1 MSKCKKILL
10 LLTLMLIAIVGT
22 VSAHSVDLDPESLIS
37 FPFIVSEGKGKI
49 TVKSSATNYTLYYQN
64 VEISNATYDE
74 INTIKENGKAEL
86 STIKGQMNS
95 LKEEYNNLKTIKDEK
110 YTTYQ
115 NAISN
120 NLTEE
125 QINVAKTEYETAN
138 TNYTNKVKEYNTKVD
153 EYNAKVSQIN
163 NQVKDKLPMYNDSNW
178 TKTTDGSFKVNLT
191 QFSGKKSFS
200 IWAKL
205 VTGTNTYYDQEIY
218 SMNGTKPTEVSVT
231 SVSLNKSTLDI
242 KVGETAALTATIN
255 PTNATNKNVTWK
267 SDNTQIATVDT
278 AGKITA
284 IKEGTAKITVK
295 TKDGNYTATCIVT
308 VSKNDGI
315 VWTDPSNIKF
325 TVTEDF
331 YLKVTGLKEDGKYY
345 GFISNGKIAPTVPD
359 TGWIENENLPVTNKP
374 GFSISKYLE
383 KSGDIYVWIYETQI
397 VNNVRQNKCIIEAQ
411 KIERPALKKIGTR
424 MKCYFLNEETSTH
437 LFEAYNYENA
447 RKINVKIG
455 KVTDKSILRAIKN
468 GETDCLQK
476 LLDYAKNADSIYTGT
491 VPLGR
496 SESITNKLNLVNDEY
511 YYVYMVLDDENGK
524 YFPVEDVS
532 LYQAL
537 TYEKDGK
544 TSKNLFDYLND
555 NFKWNLGN
563 DDTTIDNTTATGKL
577 PQTGASIVIYVAI
590 TLVIVAGV
598 IFAIVLV
605 CFNRTIS
612 GKSYIYPVIPFN
624 SQMFKRKILRV
635 RLPHKIKNN

>member
-37 FPFIVSEGKGKI
+37 FPFIVSEGKGTI
-49 TVKSSATNYTLYYQN
+49 TVKSSVTNYTLYYQN

-74 INTIKENGKAEL
+74 INMIKKNGKAEL
-86 STIKGQMNS
+86 STIERQMNS

-242 KVGETAALTATIN
+242 KVGETATLTATIN
-255 PTNATNKNVTWK
+255 PTNATNKNVTWE

-278 AGKITA
+278 AGKVTA

-295 TKDGNYTATCIVT
+295 TKDGNHTATCIVT

-315 VWTDPSNIKF
+315 VWTDSSNIKF

-468 GETDCLQK
+468 RETDCLQK

-598 IFAIVLV
+598 IFAIKYKKY
-605 CFNRTIS
+605 N
-612 GKSYIYPVIPFN
+612 
-624 SQMFKRKILRV
+624 
-635 RLPHKIKNN
+635 IKY

>member
-49 TVKSSATNYTLYYQN
+49 TVKSSVTNYTLYYQN

-86 STIKGQMNS
+86 STIERQMNS

-242 KVGETAALTATIN
+242 KVGETATLTATIN
-255 PTNATNKNVTWK
+255 PTNATNKNVTWE

-278 AGKITA
+278 AGKVTA
-284 IKEGTAKITVK
+284 IKEGTAKIKVK
-295 TKDGNYTATCIVT
+295 TKDGNHTATCIVT

-437 LFEAYNYENA
+437 LFEAYSYENA

-598 IFAIVLV
+598 IFAIKYKKY
-605 CFNRTIS
+605 N
-612 GKSYIYPVIPFN
+612 
-624 SQMFKRKILRV
+624 
-635 RLPHKIKNN
+635 IKY

>member
-37 FPFIVSEGKGKI
+37 FPFIVSEGKGTI
-49 TVKSSATNYTLYYQN
+49 TVKSSVTNYTLYYQN

-74 INTIKENGKAEL
+74 INTIKKNGKAEL
-86 STIKGQMNS
+86 STIERQMNS

-242 KVGETAALTATIN
+242 KVGETATLTATIN
-255 PTNATNKNVTWK
+255 PTNATNKNVTWE

-278 AGKITA
+278 AGKVTA

-295 TKDGNYTATCIVT
+295 TKDGNHTATCIVT

-315 VWTDPSNIKF
+315 VWTDSSNIKF

-397 VNNVRQNKCIIEAQ
+397 VNNVHQNKCIIEAQ

-468 GETDCLQK
+468 RETDCLQK

-598 IFAIVLV
+598 IFAIKYKKY
-605 CFNRTIS
+605 N
-612 GKSYIYPVIPFN
+612 
-624 SQMFKRKILRV
+624 
-635 RLPHKIKNN
+635 IKY

>member
-49 TVKSSATNYTLYYQN
+49 TVKSSVTNYTLYYQN

-86 STIKGQMNS
+86 STIERQMNS

-242 KVGETAALTATIN
+242 KVGETATLTATIN
-255 PTNATNKNVTWK
+255 PTNATNKNVTWE

-278 AGKITA
+278 AGKVTA

-359 TGWIENENLPVTNKP
+359 TGWIENENLPVTNKL

-437 LFEAYNYENA
+437 LFEAYSYENA

-598 IFAIVLV
+598 IFAIKYKKY
-605 CFNRTIS
+605 N
-612 GKSYIYPVIPFN
+612 
-624 SQMFKRKILRV
+624 
-635 RLPHKIKNN
+635 IKY

>member
-37 FPFIVSEGKGKI
+37 FPFIVSEGKGTI
-49 TVKSSATNYTLYYQN
+49 TVKSSVTNYTLYYQN

-74 INTIKENGKAEL
+74 INTIKKNGKAEL
-86 STIKGQMNS
+86 STIERQMNS

-163 NQVKDKLPMYNDSNW
+163 NQVRDKLPMYNDSNW

-242 KVGETAALTATIN
+242 KVGETATLTATIN
-255 PTNATNKNVTWK
+255 PTNATNKNVTWE

-278 AGKITA
+278 AGKVTA

-295 TKDGNYTATCIVT
+295 TKDGNHTATCIVT

-315 VWTDPSNIKF
+315 VWTDSSNIKF

-468 GETDCLQK
+468 RETDCLQK

-598 IFAIVLV
+598 IFAIKYKKY
-605 CFNRTIS
+605 N
-612 GKSYIYPVIPFN
+612 
-624 SQMFKRKILRV
+624 
-635 RLPHKIKNN
+635 IKY

>member
-37 FPFIVSEGKGKI
+37 FPFIVSDGKGKI
-49 TVKSSATNYTLYYQN
+49 TVKSSVTNYTLYYQN

-86 STIKGQMNS
+86 STIERQMNS

-178 TKTTDGSFKVNLT
+178 TKTTDGSFKVDLT

-242 KVGETAALTATIN
+242 KVGETATLTATIN
-255 PTNATNKNVTWK
+255 PTNATNKNVTWE

-278 AGKITA
+278 AGKVTA

-598 IFAIVLV
+598 IFAIKYKKY
-605 CFNRTIS
+605 N
-612 GKSYIYPVIPFN
+612 
-624 SQMFKRKILRV
+624 
-635 RLPHKIKNN
+635 IKY

>member
-49 TVKSSATNYTLYYQN
+49 TVKSSVTNYTLYYQN

-86 STIKGQMNS
+86 STIERQMNS

-242 KVGETAALTATIN
+242 KVGETATLTATIN

-411 KIERPALKKIGTR
+411 KIERPALKKIGIR

-598 IFAIVLV
+598 IFAIKYKKY
-605 CFNRTIS
+605 N
-612 GKSYIYPVIPFN
+612 
-624 SQMFKRKILRV
+624 
-635 RLPHKIKNN
+635 IKY

>member
-37 FPFIVSEGKGKI
+37 FPFIVSEGKGTI
-49 TVKSSATNYTLYYQN
+49 TVKSSVTNYTLYYQN

-86 STIKGQMNS
+86 STIKKQMNS

-242 KVGETAALTATIN
+242 KVGETATLTATIN
-255 PTNATNKNVTWK
+255 PTNATNKNVTWE

-278 AGKITA
+278 AGKVTA

-345 GFISNGKIAPTVPD
+345 GFISNGKIEPTVPD

-437 LFEAYNYENA
+437 LFEAYSYENA

-598 IFAIVLV
+598 IFAIKYKKY
-605 CFNRTIS
+605 N
-612 GKSYIYPVIPFN
+612 
-624 SQMFKRKILRV
+624 
-635 RLPHKIKNN
+635 IKY

>member
-37 FPFIVSEGKGKI
+37 FPFIVSEGKGTI
-49 TVKSSATNYTLYYQN
+49 TVKSSVTNYTLYYQN

-86 STIKGQMNS
+86 STIKKQMNS

-242 KVGETAALTATIN
+242 KVGETATLTATIN
-255 PTNATNKNVTWK
+255 PTNATNKNVTWE

-278 AGKITA
+278 AGKVTA

-308 VSKNDGI
+308 VSKNDGT

-468 GETDCLQK
+468 RETDCLQK

-598 IFAIVLV
+598 IFAIKYKKY
-605 CFNRTIS
+605 N
-612 GKSYIYPVIPFN
+612 
-624 SQMFKRKILRV
+624 
-635 RLPHKIKNN
+635 IKY

>member
-49 TVKSSATNYTLYYQN
+49 TVKSSVTNYTLYYQN

-242 KVGETAALTATIN
+242 KVGETATLTATIN
-255 PTNATNKNVTWK
+255 PTNATNKNVTWE

-278 AGKITA
+278 AGKVTA

-437 LFEAYNYENA
+437 LFEAYSYENA

-598 IFAIVLV
+598 IFAIKYKKY
-605 CFNRTIS
+605 N
-612 GKSYIYPVIPFN
+612 
-624 SQMFKRKILRV
+624 
-635 RLPHKIKNN
+635 IKY

>member
-49 TVKSSATNYTLYYQN
+49 TVKSSVTNYTLYYQN

-86 STIKGQMNS
+86 STIKRQMNS

-242 KVGETAALTATIN
+242 KVGETATLTATIN
-255 PTNATNKNVTWK
+255 PTNATNKNVTWE

-278 AGKITA
+278 AGKVTA

-295 TKDGNYTATCIVT
+295 TKDGNHTATCIVT

-598 IFAIVLV
+598 IFAIKYKKY
-605 CFNRTIS
+605 N
-612 GKSYIYPVIPFN
+612 
-624 SQMFKRKILRV
+624 
-635 RLPHKIKNN
+635 IKY

>member
-10 LLTLMLIAIVGT
+10 LLTLMLIAIVGA

-49 TVKSSATNYTLYYQN
+49 TVKSSVTNYTLYYQN

-242 KVGETAALTATIN
+242 KVGETATLTATIN
-255 PTNATNKNVTWK
+255 PTNATNKNVTWE

-278 AGKITA
+278 AGKVTA

-437 LFEAYNYENA
+437 LFEAYSYENA

-598 IFAIVLV
+598 IFAIKYKKY
-605 CFNRTIS
+605 N
-612 GKSYIYPVIPFN
+612 
-624 SQMFKRKILRV
+624 
-635 RLPHKIKNN
+635 IKY

>member
-37 FPFIVSEGKGKI
+37 FPFIVSEGKGTI
-49 TVKSSATNYTLYYQN
+49 TVKSSVTNYTLYYQS

-242 KVGETAALTATIN
+242 KVGETATLTATIN
-255 PTNATNKNVTWK
+255 PTNATNKNVTWE

-278 AGKITA
+278 AGKVTA

-424 MKCYFLNEETSTH
+424 MKCYFFNEETSTH
-437 LFEAYNYENA
+437 LYEAYNYENA
-447 RKINVKIG
+447 RKINLKIG
-455 KVTDKSILRAIKN
+455 KVTDKSILRAIKK
-468 GETDCLQK
+468 GETDCLQE
-476 LLDYAKNADSIYTGT
+476 LLDYTKNADSIYTGT

-598 IFAIVLV
+598 IFAIKYKKY
-605 CFNRTIS
+605 N
-612 GKSYIYPVIPFN
+612 
-624 SQMFKRKILRV
+624 
-635 RLPHKIKNN
+635 IKY

>member
-37 FPFIVSEGKGKI
+37 FPFIVSEGKGTI
-49 TVKSSATNYTLYYQN
+49 TVKSSVTNYTLYYQN

-74 INTIKENGKAEL
+74 INTIKKNGKAEL
-86 STIKGQMNS
+86 STIERQMNS

-218 SMNGTKPTEVSVT
+218 SMKGTKPTEVSVT
-231 SVSLNKSTLDI
+231 SVSLNKSILDI
-242 KVGETAALTATIN
+242 KVGETATLTATIN
-255 PTNATNKNVTWK
+255 PTNATNKNVTWE

-278 AGKITA
+278 AGKVTA

-295 TKDGNYTATCIVT
+295 TKDGNHTATCIVT

-590 TLVIVAGV
+590 TLVIIAGV
-598 IFAIVLV
+598 IFAIKYKKY
-605 CFNRTIS
+605 N
-612 GKSYIYPVIPFN
+612 
-624 SQMFKRKILRV
+624 
-635 RLPHKIKNN
+635 IKY

>member
-49 TVKSSATNYTLYYQN
+49 TVKSSVTNYTLYYQN

-577 PQTGASIVIYVAI
+577 PQTGARIVIYVAI

-598 IFAIVLV
+598 IFAIKYKKY
-605 CFNRTIS
+605 N
-612 GKSYIYPVIPFN
+612 
-624 SQMFKRKILRV
+624 
-635 RLPHKIKNN
+635 IKY

>member
-37 FPFIVSEGKGKI
+37 FPFIVSEGKGTI
-49 TVKSSATNYTLYYQN
+49 TVKSSVTNYTLYYQN

-74 INTIKENGKAEL
+74 INTIKKNGKAEL
-86 STIKGQMNS
+86 STIERQMNS

-178 TKTTDGSFKVNLT
+178 TKTTDGSFKVNLI

-218 SMNGTKPTEVSVT
+218 SMKGTKPTEVSVT

-242 KVGETAALTATIN
+242 KVGETATLTATIN
-255 PTNATNKNVTWK
+255 PTNATNKNVTWE

-278 AGKITA
+278 AGKVTA

-598 IFAIVLV
+598 IFAIKYKKY
-605 CFNRTIS
+605 N
-612 GKSYIYPVIPFN
+612 
-624 SQMFKRKILRV
+624 
-635 RLPHKIKNN
+635 IKY

>member
-37 FPFIVSEGKGKI
+37 FPFIVSEGKGTI
-49 TVKSSATNYTLYYQN
+49 TVKSSVTNYTLYYQN

-74 INTIKENGKAEL
+74 INTIKKNGKAEL
-86 STIKGQMNS
+86 STIERQMNS

-242 KVGETAALTATIN
+242 KVGETATLTATIN

-397 VNNVRQNKCIIEAQ
+397 VKNVRQNKCIIEAQ

-598 IFAIVLV
+598 IFAIKYKKY
-605 CFNRTIS
+605 N
-612 GKSYIYPVIPFN
+612 
-624 SQMFKRKILRV
+624 
-635 RLPHKIKNN
+635 IKY

>member
-22 VSAHSVDLDPESLIS
+22 VSAHSVALDPESLIS

-49 TVKSSATNYTLYYQN
+49 TVKSSVTNYTLYYQN

-242 KVGETAALTATIN
+242 KVGETATLTATIN
-255 PTNATNKNVTWK
+255 PTNATNKNVTWE

-278 AGKITA
+278 AGKVTA

-437 LFEAYNYENA
+437 LFEAYSYENA

-598 IFAIVLV
+598 IFAIKYKKY
-605 CFNRTIS
+605 N
-612 GKSYIYPVIPFN
+612 
-624 SQMFKRKILRV
+624 
-635 RLPHKIKNN
+635 IKY

>member
-49 TVKSSATNYTLYYQN
+49 TVKSSVTNYTLYYQN

-86 STIKGQMNS
+86 STIERQMNS

-242 KVGETAALTATIN
+242 KVGETATLTATIN
-255 PTNATNKNVTWK
+255 PTNATNKNVTWE

-278 AGKITA
+278 AGKVTA

-295 TKDGNYTATCIVT
+295 TKDGNHTATCIVT

-590 TLVIVAGV
+590 TLVIIAGV
-598 IFAIVLV
+598 IFAIKYKKY
-605 CFNRTIS
+605 N
-612 GKSYIYPVIPFN
+612 
-624 SQMFKRKILRV
+624 
-635 RLPHKIKNN
+635 IKY

>member
-37 FPFIVSEGKGKI
+37 FPFIVSEGKGTI
-49 TVKSSATNYTLYYQN
+49 TVKSSVTNYTLYYQN

-74 INTIKENGKAEL
+74 INTIKKNGKAEL
-86 STIKGQMNS
+86 STIERQMNS

-242 KVGETAALTATIN
+242 KVGETATLTATIN
-255 PTNATNKNVTWK
+255 PTNATNKNVTWE

-278 AGKITA
+278 AGKVTA

-295 TKDGNYTATCIVT
+295 TKDGNHTATCIVT

-331 YLKVTGLKEDGKYY
+331 YLKVSGLKEDGKYY

-590 TLVIVAGV
+590 TLIIVAGV
-598 IFAIVLV
+598 IFAIKYKKY
-605 CFNRTIS
+605 N
-612 GKSYIYPVIPFN
+612 
-624 SQMFKRKILRV
+624 
-635 RLPHKIKNN
+635 IKY

>member
-49 TVKSSATNYTLYYQN
+49 TVKSSVTNYTLYYQN

-86 STIKGQMNS
+86 STIERQMNS

-242 KVGETAALTATIN
+242 KVGETATLTATIN
-255 PTNATNKNVTWK
+255 PTNATNKNVTWE

-278 AGKITA
+278 AGKVTA

-308 VSKNDGI
+308 ASKNDGI

-437 LFEAYNYENA
+437 LFEAYSYENA

-598 IFAIVLV
+598 IFAIKYKKY
-605 CFNRTIS
+605 N
-612 GKSYIYPVIPFN
+612 
-624 SQMFKRKILRV
+624 
-635 RLPHKIKNN
+635 IKY

>member
-49 TVKSSATNYTLYYQN
+49 TVKSSVTNYTLYYQN

-86 STIKGQMNS
+86 STIERQMNS

-242 KVGETAALTATIN
+242 KVGETATLRATIN
-255 PTNATNKNVTWK
+255 PTNATNKNVTWE
-267 SDNTQIATVDT
+267 SNNTQIATVDT
-278 AGKITA
+278 AGKVTA

-295 TKDGNYTATCIVT
+295 TKDGNHTATCIVT

-374 GFSISKYLE
+374 GFPISKYLE
-383 KSGDIYVWIYETQI
+383 KSEDIYVWIYETQI
-397 VNNVRQNKCIIEAQ
+397 VNNVRQNKCIIEAK

-424 MKCYFLNEETSTH
+424 MKCYFYNEETSTN
-437 LFEAYNYENA
+437 LFEAYDYENA

-496 SESITNKLNLVNDEY
+496 SESVTNKLNLVNDEY

-598 IFAIVLV
+598 IFAIKYKKY
-605 CFNRTIS
+605 N
-612 GKSYIYPVIPFN
+612 
-624 SQMFKRKILRV
+624 
-635 RLPHKIKNN
+635 IKY

>member
-49 TVKSSATNYTLYYQN
+49 TVKSSVTNYTLYYQN

-86 STIKGQMNS
+86 STIERQMNS

-153 EYNAKVSQIN
+153 EYNAKGSQIN

-242 KVGETAALTATIN
+242 KVGETATLTATIN

-278 AGKITA
+278 AGKVTA

-437 LFEAYNYENA
+437 LFEAYSYENA

-598 IFAIVLV
+598 IFAIKYKKY
-605 CFNRTIS
+605 N
-612 GKSYIYPVIPFN
+612 
-624 SQMFKRKILRV
+624 
-635 RLPHKIKNN
+635 IKY

>member
-49 TVKSSATNYTLYYQN
+49 TVKSSVTNYTLYYQN

-242 KVGETAALTATIN
+242 KVGETATLTATIN

-278 AGKITA
+278 AEKITA

-598 IFAIVLV
+598 IFAIKYKKY
-605 CFNRTIS
+605 N
-612 GKSYIYPVIPFN
+612 
-624 SQMFKRKILRV
+624 
-635 RLPHKIKNN
+635 IKY

>member
-49 TVKSSATNYTLYYQN
+49 TVKSSVTNYTLYYQN

-86 STIKGQMNS
+86 STIERQMNS

-242 KVGETAALTATIN
+242 KVGETATLRATIN
-255 PTNATNKNVTWK
+255 PTNATNKNVTWE
-267 SDNTQIATVDT
+267 SNNTQIATVDT
-278 AGKITA
+278 AGKVTA

-295 TKDGNYTATCIVT
+295 TKDGNHTATCIVT

-374 GFSISKYLE
+374 GFPISKYLE
-383 KSGDIYVWIYETQI
+383 KSEDIYVWIYETQI
-397 VNNVRQNKCIIEAQ
+397 VNNVRQNKCIIEAK

-424 MKCYFLNEETSTH
+424 MKCYFYNEETSTN
-437 LFEAYNYENA
+437 LFEAYDYENA

-476 LLDYAKNADSIYTGT
+476 LLDYAKNADSIYTDT

-496 SESITNKLNLVNDEY
+496 SESVTNKLNLVNDEY

-598 IFAIVLV
+598 IFAIKYKKY
-605 CFNRTIS
+605 N
-612 GKSYIYPVIPFN
+612 
-624 SQMFKRKILRV
+624 
-635 RLPHKIKNN
+635 IKY

>member
-37 FPFIVSEGKGKI
+37 FPFIVSEGKGTI
-49 TVKSSATNYTLYYQN
+49 TVKSSVTNYTLYYQN

-74 INTIKENGKAEL
+74 INTIKKNGKAEL
-86 STIKGQMNS
+86 STIERQMNS

-218 SMNGTKPTEVSVT
+218 SMKGTKPTEVSVT

-242 KVGETAALTATIN
+242 KVGETATLTATIN
-255 PTNATNKNVTWK
+255 PTNATNKNVTWE

-278 AGKITA
+278 AGKVTA

-295 TKDGNYTATCIVT
+295 TKDGNHTATCIVT

-331 YLKVTGLKEDGKYY
+331 YLKVIGLKEDGKYY

-397 VNNVRQNKCIIEAQ
+397 VKNVRQNKCIIEAQ

-590 TLVIVAGV
+590 TLVIIAGV
-598 IFAIVLV
+598 IFAIKYKKY
-605 CFNRTIS
+605 N
-612 GKSYIYPVIPFN
+612 
-624 SQMFKRKILRV
+624 
-635 RLPHKIKNN
+635 IKY

>member
-49 TVKSSATNYTLYYQN
+49 TVKSSVTNYTLYYQN

-86 STIKGQMNS
+86 STIERQMNS

-178 TKTTDGSFKVNLT
+178 TKTTDGSFKVDLT

-218 SMNGTKPTEVSVT
+218 SMNGTKSTEVSVT

-242 KVGETAALTATIN
+242 KVGETATLTATIN
-255 PTNATNKNVTWK
+255 PTNATNKNVTWE

-278 AGKITA
+278 AGKVTA

-315 VWTDPSNIKF
+315 VWTDSSNIKF

-563 DDTTIDNTTATGKL
+563 DDTTIDNTKATGKL

-598 IFAIVLV
+598 IFAIKYKKY
-605 CFNRTIS
+605 N
-612 GKSYIYPVIPFN
+612 
-624 SQMFKRKILRV
+624 
-635 RLPHKIKNN
+635 IKY

>member
-37 FPFIVSEGKGKI
+37 FPFIVSEGKGTI
-49 TVKSSATNYTLYYQN
+49 TVKSSVTNYTLYYQN

-74 INTIKENGKAEL
+74 INTIKKNGKAEL
-86 STIKGQMNS
+86 STIERQMNS

-242 KVGETAALTATIN
+242 KVGETATLTATIN

-555 NFKWNLGN
+555 NFKWNLEN

-598 IFAIVLV
+598 IFAIKYKKY
-605 CFNRTIS
+605 N
-612 GKSYIYPVIPFN
+612 
-624 SQMFKRKILRV
+624 
-635 RLPHKIKNN
+635 IKY

>member
-37 FPFIVSEGKGKI
+37 FPFIVSEGKGTI
-49 TVKSSATNYTLYYQN
+49 TVKSSVTNYTLYYQN

-74 INTIKENGKAEL
+74 INTIKKNGKAEL
-86 STIKGQMNS
+86 STIERQMNS
-95 LKEEYNNLKTIKDEK
+95 LKEEYSNLKTIKDEK

-242 KVGETAALTATIN
+242 KVGETATLTATIN
-255 PTNATNKNVTWK
+255 PTNATNKNVTWE

-278 AGKITA
+278 AGKVTA

-295 TKDGNYTATCIVT
+295 TKDGNHTATCIVT

-331 YLKVTGLKEDGKYY
+331 YLKVSGLKEDGKYY

-511 YYVYMVLDDENGK
+511 YYVYMVLDDGNGK

-598 IFAIVLV
+598 IFAIKYKKY
-605 CFNRTIS
+605 N
-612 GKSYIYPVIPFN
+612 
-624 SQMFKRKILRV
+624 
-635 RLPHKIKNN
+635 IKY

>member
-1 MSKCKKILL
+1 MSKCKKNLL

-37 FPFIVSEGKGKI
+37 FPFIVSEGKGTI
-49 TVKSSATNYTLYYQN
+49 TVKSSVTNYTLYYQN

-74 INTIKENGKAEL
+74 INTIKKNGKAEL
-86 STIKGQMNS
+86 STIERQMNS

-242 KVGETAALTATIN
+242 KVGETATLTATIN

-437 LFEAYNYENA
+437 LFEAYSYENA

-598 IFAIVLV
+598 IFAIKYKKY
-605 CFNRTIS
+605 N
-612 GKSYIYPVIPFN
+612 
-624 SQMFKRKILRV
+624 
-635 RLPHKIKNN
+635 IKY

>member
-49 TVKSSATNYTLYYQN
+49 TVKSSVTNYTLYYQN

-86 STIKGQMNS
+86 STIKKQMNS

-178 TKTTDGSFKVNLT
+178 TKTTDGSFKVDLT

-242 KVGETAALTATIN
+242 KVGETATLTATIN

-278 AGKITA
+278 AGKVTA

-325 TVTEDF
+325 TVTEEF

-598 IFAIVLV
+598 IFAIKYKKY
-605 CFNRTIS
+605 N
-612 GKSYIYPVIPFN
+612 
-624 SQMFKRKILRV
+624 
-635 RLPHKIKNN
+635 IKY

>member
-49 TVKSSATNYTLYYQN
+49 TVKSSVTNYTLYYQN

-86 STIKGQMNS
+86 STIERQMNS

-163 NQVKDKLPMYNDSNW
+163 NQVKDKLPMYNESNW

-242 KVGETAALTATIN
+242 KVGETATLTATIN

-278 AGKITA
+278 AGKVTA

-411 KIERPALKKIGTR
+411 KIERPALKEIGTR

-437 LFEAYNYENA
+437 LFEAYSYENA

-598 IFAIVLV
+598 IFAIKYKKY
-605 CFNRTIS
+605 N
-612 GKSYIYPVIPFN
+612 
-624 SQMFKRKILRV
+624 
-635 RLPHKIKNN
+635 IKY

>member
-37 FPFIVSEGKGKI
+37 FPFIVSEGKGTI
-49 TVKSSATNYTLYYQN
+49 TVKSSVTNYTLYYQN

-74 INTIKENGKAEL
+74 INTIKKNGKAEL
-86 STIKGQMNS
+86 STIERQMNS

-200 IWAKL
+200 IWVKL

-242 KVGETAALTATIN
+242 KVGETATLTATIN
-255 PTNATNKNVTWK
+255 PTNATNKNVTWE

-278 AGKITA
+278 AGKVTA

-295 TKDGNYTATCIVT
+295 TKDGNHTATCIVT

-598 IFAIVLV
+598 IFAIKYKKY
-605 CFNRTIS
+605 N
-612 GKSYIYPVIPFN
+612 
-624 SQMFKRKILRV
+624 
-635 RLPHKIKNN
+635 IKY

>member
-37 FPFIVSEGKGKI
+37 FPFIVSEGKGTI
-49 TVKSSATNYTLYYQN
+49 TVKSSVTNYTLYYQN

-74 INTIKENGKAEL
+74 INTIKKNGKAEL
-86 STIKGQMNS
+86 STIERQMNS

-242 KVGETAALTATIN
+242 KVGETATLTATIN
-255 PTNATNKNVTWK
+255 PTNATNKNVTWE

-278 AGKITA
+278 AGKVTA

-437 LFEAYNYENA
+437 LFEAYSYENA

-598 IFAIVLV
+598 IFAIKYKK
-605 CFNRTIS
+605 CN
-612 GKSYIYPVIPFN
+612 
-624 SQMFKRKILRV
+624 
-635 RLPHKIKNN
+635 IKY

>member
-49 TVKSSATNYTLYYQN
+49 TVKSSVTNYTLYYQN

-86 STIKGQMNS
+86 STIERQMNS

-242 KVGETAALTATIN
+242 KVGETATLTATIN
-255 PTNATNKNVTWK
+255 PTNATNKNVTWE

-278 AGKITA
+278 AGKVTA

-598 IFAIVLV
+598 IFAIKYKKY
-605 CFNRTIS
+605 N
-612 GKSYIYPVIPFN
+612 
-624 SQMFKRKILRV
+624 
-635 RLPHKIKNN
+635 IKY

>member
-49 TVKSSATNYTLYYQN
+49 TVKSSVTNYTLYYQN

-86 STIKGQMNS
+86 STIERQMNS

-242 KVGETAALTATIN
+242 KGGETATLTATIN
-255 PTNATNKNVTWK
+255 PTNATNKNVTWE

-278 AGKITA
+278 AGKVTA

-598 IFAIVLV
+598 IFAIKYKKY
-605 CFNRTIS
+605 N
-612 GKSYIYPVIPFN
+612 
-624 SQMFKRKILRV
+624 
-635 RLPHKIKNN
+635 IKY

>member
-37 FPFIVSEGKGKI
+37 FPFIVSEGKGTI
-49 TVKSSATNYTLYYQN
+49 TVKSSVTNYTLYYQS

-74 INTIKENGKAEL
+74 INTIKKNGKAEL
-86 STIKGQMNS
+86 STIERQMNS

-242 KVGETAALTATIN
+242 KVGETATLTATIN
-255 PTNATNKNVTWK
+255 PTNATNKNVTWE

-278 AGKITA
+278 AGKVTA

-598 IFAIVLV
+598 IFAIKYKKY
-605 CFNRTIS
+605 N
-612 GKSYIYPVIPFN
+612 
-624 SQMFKRKILRV
+624 
-635 RLPHKIKNN
+635 IKY

>member
-49 TVKSSATNYTLYYQN
+49 TVKSSVTNYTLYYQN

-242 KVGETAALTATIN
+242 KVGETATLTATIN
-255 PTNATNKNVTWK
+255 PTNATNKNVTWE

-278 AGKITA
+278 AGKVTA

-295 TKDGNYTATCIVT
+295 TKDGNHTATCIVT

-598 IFAIVLV
+598 IFAIKYKKY
-605 CFNRTIS
+605 N
-612 GKSYIYPVIPFN
+612 
-624 SQMFKRKILRV
+624 
-635 RLPHKIKNN
+635 IKY

>member
-49 TVKSSATNYTLYYQN
+49 TVKSSVTNYTLYYQN

-86 STIKGQMNS
+86 STIKKQMNS

-178 TKTTDGSFKVNLT
+178 TKTTDGSFKVDLT

-242 KVGETAALTATIN
+242 KVGETATLLTATIN

-278 AGKITA
+278 AGKVTA

-295 TKDGNYTATCIVT
+295 TKDGNHTATCIVT

-598 IFAIVLV
+598 IFAIKYKKY
-605 CFNRTIS
+605 N
-612 GKSYIYPVIPFN
+612 
-624 SQMFKRKILRV
+624 
-635 RLPHKIKNN
+635 IKY

>member
-49 TVKSSATNYTLYYQN
+49 TVKSSVTNYTLYYQN

-284 IKEGTAKITVK
+284 IKEGTTKITVK

-598 IFAIVLV
+598 IFAIKYKKY
-605 CFNRTIS
+605 N
-612 GKSYIYPVIPFN
+612 
-624 SQMFKRKILRV
+624 
-635 RLPHKIKNN
+635 IKY